1 MSEDN
6 IQKVDLDD
14 IQIDNIENV
23 KLSKAWVRGTNNRK
37 KYTKTKNRPKM
48 KSYTCRT
55 QHVGNNIGLVFRSIP
70 REEEKLER
78 KKVESTANGNE
89 TNGDSDSNELPQDLI
104 NFIHKSMADESM
116 VNEVLQGASDYL
128 KNFSSSNDNGISK
141 TMTDISTT
149 AKSSTNDQFAFQVHM
164 TEKDVNELMQV
175 GKIFFF
181 EGKLCYKNK

>member
-6 IQKVDLDD
+6 IQNVDLDD
-14 IQIDNIENV
+14 IQIDNIV
-23 KLSKAWVRGTNNRK
+23 KQSKAWVRGGNNK
-37 KYTKTKNRPKM
+37 KKNTKTKNRPKM

-55 QHVGNNIGLVFRSIP
+55 QHVGNNIALVFRSVP
-70 REEEKLER
+70 REEEILES
-78 KKVESTANGNE
+78 KTAEITANDNE
-89 TNGDSDSNELPQDLI
+89 TNADSDSNELPQDLI
-104 NFIHKSMADESM
+104 NFIDKSMADESM
-116 VNEVLQGASDYL
+116 VNEVLQEASDYL
-128 KNFSSSNDNGISK
+128 KNFSRSNDNGIPK

-149 AKSSTNDQFAFQVHM
+149 AESSRNDQFAFQVHM